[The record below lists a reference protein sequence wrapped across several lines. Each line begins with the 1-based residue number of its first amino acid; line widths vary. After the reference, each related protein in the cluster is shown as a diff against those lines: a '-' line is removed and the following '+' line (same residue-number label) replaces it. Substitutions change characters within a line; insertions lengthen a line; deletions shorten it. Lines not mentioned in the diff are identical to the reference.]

1 MITKEFEQFIENE
14 STRVAADYNFIVRR
28 IFYKNGSIGIRFTTG
43 QDLSKQITFDAIMLE
58 KLNRA
63 TIVANIEKTA
73 EELDNYE
80 SDKLVNAWV
89 KGKKNA

>member
-1 MITKEFEQFIENE
+1 MITKELERFIEDE
-14 STRVAADYNFIVRR
+14 STRVAADYNFIARR
-28 IFYKNGSIGIRFTTG
+28 IFYKNGSIGIQFTTSQG
-43 QDLSKQITFDAIMLE
+43 FSKQITFDAIMLE

-80 SDKLVNAWV
+80 SDELVNAWI
-89 KGKKNA
+89 KGDE